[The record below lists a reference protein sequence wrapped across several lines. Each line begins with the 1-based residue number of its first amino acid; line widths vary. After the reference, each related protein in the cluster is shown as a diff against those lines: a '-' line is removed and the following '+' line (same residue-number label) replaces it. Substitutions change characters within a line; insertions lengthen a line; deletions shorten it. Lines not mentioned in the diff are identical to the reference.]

1 MDNYKLILPEHL
13 NHYGFLYGGNLLKW
27 ADEFGYIAA
36 KLDYPNCEFVTV
48 GMDEV
53 AFKKSVRN
61 GEILR
66 FKISRAEVGRTSVT
80 YSVEV
85 YRAGNTASSTELLF
99 TTQITYVSVDASGDK
114 KLLNGY
120 RD

>member
-1 MDNYKLILPEHL
+1 MENYKLILPEHL

-36 KLDYPNCEFVTV
+36 KLDYPDCEFVTV

-53 AFKKSVRN
+53 AFKKSVRK

-66 FKISRAEVGRTSVT
+66 FKISREKVGQTSVT
-80 YSVEV
+80 YLVDV
-85 YRAGNTASSTELLF
+85 FRAGSSENSAELLF
-99 TTQITYVSVDASGDK
+99 TTRITYVSVDA
-114 KLLNGY
+114 NGEK
-120 RD
+120 RALG